1 MRRWYF
7 PSWNGDIR
15 IEEHPEDPKKKTL
28 LTVISPTAAEIKKL
42 GEIDM
47 LVRKRGWRDRD
58 KPMVGSFS
66 VNWPERAEFMLDA
79 PVSRIGKVL
88 LKKVKGGKQTLTAVV
103 FEDGTQEVADGDGE
117 AVAALVDTEAEG
129 KEPEKAVSVKRPTPC
144 CPTCFT
150 EDPITAA
157 DEVLKEFLTP
167 SEWETWVSDLAVY
180 AYGGMSGHLYRI
192 AHRQSPEAA
201 RQRKICLDLT
211 NGEVLHFHDWS
222 VPPAEEVLASK
233 LILEHRE
240 DWLRNEATLASRPC
254 YKNPFGDGS
263 DGIPDSRVTAN
274 VGAFLEGMC
283 LMLGVGEP
291 KKEADQ

>member
-1 MRRWYF
+1 MRWYF

-15 IEEHPEDPKKKTL
+15 IEEHPEDPKKKTR
-28 LTVISPTAAEIKKL
+28 LTVVSPTAAEIKKL
-42 GEIDM
+42 GEIDA
-47 LVRKRGWRDRD
+47 LVRKRGWRDED

-66 VNWPERAEFMLDA
+66 VNWPERAEFTLDA

-117 AVAALVDTEAEG
+117 AVAALVNDAEEQAE
-129 KEPEKAVSVKRPTPC
+129 KKPEKAVSVKRPTPC
-144 CPTCFT
+144 CPTCFA

-167 SEWETWVSDLAVY
+167 SEWETWVNDLAVY
-180 AYGGMSGHLYRI
+180 AYGGMSGHLYRL

-201 RQRKICLDLT
+201 KQGKICLDLT
-211 NGEVLHFHDWS
+211 NDEILHFHDWS
-222 VPPAEEVLASK
+222 VPPAEEVLAAK

-240 DWLRNEATLASRPC
+240 DWLRNEATLAGNPC
-254 YKNPFGDGS
+254 FKNPFGGTMDGVA
-263 DGIPDSRVTAN
+263 DSQATAG

-283 LMLGVGEP
+283 LMLGVGLP
-291 KKEADQ
+291 TR